1 MQRTQILL
9 EPEQYRFLTQLSQ
22 QEKRSLSSL
31 VREMLQQQIEAR
43 QKQHLQAAAEALRSD
58 YEDDPDLTA
67 FTALDGEAFHAQG

>member
-43 QKQHLQAAAEALRSD
+43 QKRHLQAAAEALRSD